1 MKKLTAYHFEFL
13 ATEIA
18 PMIDPAYIEN
28 DSFARTIKSF
38 ANNPRFDIARF
49 SQKSKESWED
59 VNVKPDIDPD
69 DIGVLE
75 NDHIPHL
82 EKDIKDGSDTKAA
95 WRTKVLYRFI
105 RSRDYLKW

>member
-38 ANNPRFDIARF
+38 ANNPRFDIA
-49 SQKSKESWED
+49 
-59 VNVKPDIDPD
+59 
-69 DIGVLE
+69 
-75 NDHIPHL
+75 
-82 EKDIKDGSDTKAA
+82 KAA
-95 WRTKVLYRFI
+95 
-105 RSRDYLKW
+105 

>member
-49 SQKSKESWED
+49 SQK
-59 VNVKPDIDPD
+59 IDKILRISELRAVQKCD
-69 DIGVLE
+69 NLVDLE
-75 NDHIPHL
+75 I
-82 EKDIKDGSDTKAA
+82 S
-95 WRTKVLYRFI
+95 
-105 RSRDYLKW
+105 